1 MINIAVMGYGTIGS
15 GVVKTLDINK
25 KTITCKT
32 GDEINVK
39 YVLDLRDFE
48 GDPIQDK
55 IVHDVNVIVQ
65 DPEVSIVVETM
76 GGTKPA
82 YQFVKAMLEAGKS
95 VVTSNK
101 ALVAAHGTEL
111 LEIATSKK
119 ISFLFEASVGGGIP
133 IIRPLRTSLA
143 QDEVEEIVGILKG
156 TTNYILT
163 KMREEGIS
171 YETALSQAQELGYAE
186 KDPTA
191 DVEGHD
197 ACRKIA
203 ILSSLAYGKEANY
216 EDIYTEG
223 ITKITTEDFKY
234 AQKAGMAIKLLA
246 TSRRIGNKFYAMV
259 APTMVDED
267 CPLFSVNDVF
277 NAVLVKGNI
286 VGDLMFYGSGAG
298 SLPTAAAVVSDVIEA
313 AKHPHCSVSIPWD
326 REKLRFSD
334 WKDEEKRFFV
344 RFRGDS
350 NKDAVIKTLEP
361 TKAYELDG
369 MDEYSI
375 VTTKMSER
383 KFEETINKLDGVIS
397 ILRVY

>member
-15 GVVKTLDINK
+15 GVVKTLDVNK
-25 KTITCKT
+25 KTIACKT

-55 IVHDVNVIVQ
+55 IVHDVNAIVQ

-82 YQFVKAMLEAGKS
+82 YEFVKSMLEAGKS

-111 LEIATSKK
+111 LELATSKK

-143 QDEVEEIVGILKG
+143 QDVVEEITGILNG

-223 ITKITTEDFKY
+223 ISKITAEDFKY

-246 TSRRIGNKFYAMV
+246 TSRRISNKFYAMV
-259 APTMVDED
+259 APTLVDED
-267 CPLFSVNDVF
+267 CPLYSVNDVF

-361 TKAYELDG
+361 SKAYELEG
-369 MDEYSI
+369 MDEYAI
-375 VTTKMSER
+375 VTAKMSER

-397 ILRVY
+397 ILRVH

>member
-143 QDEVEEIVGILKG
+143 QDEVEEIVGILNG

-223 ITKITTEDFKY
+223 ITKITIEDFKY

-259 APTMVDED
+259 APTMLDED

-369 MDEYSI
+369 MDEYAI

>member
-1 MINIAVMGYGTIGS
+1 
-15 GVVKTLDINK
+15 
-25 KTITCKT
+25 
-32 GDEINVK
+32 
-39 YVLDLRDFE
+39 
-48 GDPIQDK
+48 
-55 IVHDVNVIVQ
+55 
-65 DPEVSIVVETM
+65 
-76 GGTKPA
+76 
-82 YQFVKAMLEAGKS
+82 
-95 VVTSNK
+95 
-101 ALVAAHGTEL
+101 
-111 LEIATSKK
+111 
-119 ISFLFEASVGGGIP
+119 
-133 IIRPLRTSLA
+133 
-143 QDEVEEIVGILKG
+143 
-156 TTNYILT
+156 
-163 KMREEGIS
+163 
-171 YETALSQAQELGYAE
+171 
-186 KDPTA
+186 
-191 DVEGHD
+191 
-197 ACRKIA
+197 
-203 ILSSLAYGKEANY
+203 
-216 EDIYTEG
+216 
-223 ITKITTEDFKY
+223 
-234 AQKAGMAIKLLA
+234 MAIKLLA

-369 MDEYSI
+369 MDEYAI

>member
-15 GVVKTLDINK
+15 GVVKTFDINRE
-25 KTITCKT
+25 TIAHKT

-48 GDPIQDK
+48 GDPIQEK
-55 IVHDVNVIVQ
+55 IVHDVQTIVN
-65 DPEVSIVVETM
+65 DPEISIVVETM

-82 YQFVKAMLEAGKS
+82 YEFVKAMLEAGKS
-95 VVTSNK
+95 VATSNK

-111 LEIATSKK
+111 LEIASEKK
-119 ISFLFEASVGGGIP
+119 VSFLFEASVGGGIP

-143 QDEVEEIVGILKG
+143 QDEVEEITGILNG

-163 KMREEGIS
+163 KMKDEGIS
-171 YETALSQAQELGYAE
+171 YETALKQAQDLGYAE

-203 ILSSLAYGKEANY
+203 ILSSLAYEKEVDY

-223 ITKITTEDFKY
+223 ITKITSEDFKY
-234 AQKAGMAIKLLA
+234 ADKAGMAIKLLA
-246 TSRRIGNKFYAMV
+246 TSRKVGEKYYAMV
-259 APTMVDED
+259 VPTMVTAD
-267 CPLFSVNDVF
+267 CPLYSVTDVF

-298 SLPTAAAVVSDVIEA
+298 SLPTAAAVASDVIEA
-313 AKHPHCSVSIPWD
+313 AKHPHCSVSIPWK
-326 REKLRFSD
+326 REKLQFSD
-334 WKDEEKRFFV
+334 WKEEEKRFFV

-350 NKDAVIKTLEP
+350 DKDAVIKSLEP

-369 MDEYSI
+369 MDEYAI
-375 VTTKMSER
+375 VTSKMSE
-383 KFEETINKLDGVIS
+383 KQFEETIEKLDGVIS
-397 ILRVY
+397 ILRVH